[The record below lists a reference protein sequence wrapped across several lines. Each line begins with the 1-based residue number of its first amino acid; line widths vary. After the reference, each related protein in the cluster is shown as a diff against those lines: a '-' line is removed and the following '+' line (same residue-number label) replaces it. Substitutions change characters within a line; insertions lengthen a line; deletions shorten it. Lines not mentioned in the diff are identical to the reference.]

1 MKPDIRWQSLLAL
14 VGLALALMLLS
25 YQVQSAALC
34 TAVVPAA
41 GGTFVE
47 GMVGRPASL
56 NPLLNDA
63 YPVDRDLTGL
73 IFDGLVSVE
82 ADGSLLPA
90 LAESWRYS
98 EDGLTLTFTL
108 REGATWHDG
117 VPVTADDVAF
127 TYGLMQADDFPGA
140 AELRQLWQSVVIAV
154 VDDQTVQFTLSQPY
168 APFIEATARA
178 ILPAHLLAEVDVA
191 QLAEA
196 DFNRAPIGTGPFMVQ
211 PGQSWPSAD
220 RLRLTPNPAYWREG
234 TQLSDLEFRF
244 FATPEA
250 LLAAFRAGEVHAA
263 HDLPPV
269 LTPELLT
276 AAGLRL
282 FTSAAPRYTTILFNL
297 SETGAPAVR
306 AREVRQALAYGLD
319 RHGLIDT
326 VLSGQGLVFEGPFL
340 PGTWA
345 ARPDLMT
352 AYTFQPETAAALL
365 DTAGWTFGDGMR
377 FREGA
382 PLSVRLVVLDQ
393 PEQRAVAEAVAQQWA
408 ALGVDAQLTLLPDLP
423 ALNAALTERN
433 FDAVL
438 LDIAP
443 PADPDLYDFWSQE
456 AIVRGHN
463 YSGWNNRRAS
473 EALEAARQ
481 LLPVGERTVYY
492 EAFLRQFDA
501 DLPALTLYQ
510 HATSYALSDQV
521 QQAEIGRLGQ
531 PRDRFATLPAWFLAF
546 REIAVSCS

>member
-14 VGLALALMLLS
+14 VGLALVLMLLS

-47 GMVGRPASL
+47 GLVGRPASL
-56 NPLLNDA
+56 NPLLSDA
-63 YPVDRDLTGL
+63 YPIDRDLTGL

-82 ADGSLLPA
+82 EDGRLVPA
-90 LAESWRYS
+90 LAESWVTS

-108 REGATWHDG
+108 REGVTWHDG
-117 VPVTADDVAF
+117 APLTADDVAF
-127 TYGLMQADDFPGA
+127 TYGLMQSDAFPGPA
-140 AELRQLWQSVVIAV
+140 ALRQLWQSVTIAV
-154 VDDQTVQFTLSQPY
+154 INDQTIQFSLTQPY
-168 APFIEATARA
+168 APFIEATARG

-191 QLAEA
+191 DLAAA

-211 PGQSWPSAD
+211 PGQAWAD
-220 RLRLTPNPAYWREG
+220 SGRLRLTPNPATWREG

-244 FATPEA
+244 FATA
-250 LLAAFRAGEVHAA
+250 DDLLAAFNAGEVHAA
-263 HDLPPV
+263 HNLPPT

-276 AAGLRL
+276 AEGARL
-282 FTSAAPRYTTILFNL
+282 FTTAAPRYTALFFNL
-297 SETGAPAVR
+297 SETGTAAVR
-306 AREVRQALAYGLD
+306 TREVRQALAYGLD
-319 RHGLIDT
+319 RHGLVDT
-326 VLSGQGLVFEGPFL
+326 VLNGQGLVFEGPFL

-345 ARPDLMT
+345 AWPDLMT
-352 AYTFQPETAAALL
+352 AYGLQPETAAALL
-365 DTAGWTFGDGMR
+365 DTAGWTFGDGGR
-377 FREGA
+377 FRDGG
-382 PLSVRLVVLDQ
+382 LLTLRLVAVDQ
-393 PEQRAVAEAVAQQWA
+393 PEQSAVAGAIAGQWA
-408 ALGVDAQLTLLPDLP
+408 ALGIDTQLTLLSDGD
-423 ALNAALTERN
+423 ALSAALAERA
-433 FDAVL
+433 FDVAL

-463 YSGWNNRRAS
+463 YTGWNNRRAS

-481 LLPVGERTVYY
+481 LLPQGERAVYY

-510 HATSYALSDQV
+510 HVTTYALSDQV

-531 PRDRFATLPAWFLAF
+531 PRDRFATLPAWFLNF
-546 REIAVSCS
+546 REIGVACP

>member
-1 MKPDIRWQSLLAL
+1 
-14 VGLALALMLLS
+14 
-25 YQVQSAALC
+25 
-34 TAVVPAA
+34 
-41 GGTFVE
+41 
-47 GMVGRPASL
+47 
-56 NPLLNDA
+56 
-63 YPVDRDLTGL
+63 
-73 IFDGLVSVE
+73 
-82 ADGSLLPA
+82 
-90 LAESWRYS
+90 
-98 EDGLTLTFTL
+98 
-108 REGATWHDG
+108 
-117 VPVTADDVAF
+117 
-127 TYGLMQADDFPGA
+127 
-140 AELRQLWQSVVIAV
+140 
-154 VDDQTVQFTLSQPY
+154 
-168 APFIEATARA
+168 
-178 ILPAHLLAEVDVA
+178 
-191 QLAEA
+191 
-196 DFNRAPIGTGPFMVQ
+196 
-211 PGQSWPSAD
+211 
-220 RLRLTPNPAYWREG
+220 
-234 TQLSDLEFRF
+234 
-244 FATPEA
+244 
-250 LLAAFRAGEVHAA
+250 
-263 HDLPPV
+263 
-269 LTPELLT
+269 
-276 AAGLRL
+276 
-282 FTSAAPRYTTILFNL
+282 
-297 SETGAPAVR
+297 
-306 AREVRQALAYGLD
+306 
-319 RHGLIDT
+319 
-326 VLSGQGLVFEGPFL
+326 
-340 PGTWA
+340 
-345 ARPDLMT
+345 
-352 AYTFQPETAAALL
+352 
-365 DTAGWTFGDGMR
+365 MR

-510 HATSYALSDQV
+510 HVTSYALSDQV